1 MDQFKVYADIALGY
15 LKEYGPQ
22 LVLAII
28 VLIAGFWLI
37 RIIVRLTE
45 KAMDRA
51 NVDKSLHKFV
61 SSLIG
66 IMLKIMLVISVASMI
81 GIEMTSF
88 IAVIGAAGLAIALA
102 LQNSM
107 SNFAGGV
114 LILLFKPFGVGDTID
129 AQGYVGKVHAI
140 KVLHTVLKTFDNKTI
155 IIPNGTL
162 ANGNI
167 INFSIEQTR
176 RVDMTFGIGY
186 NDDIKLAK
194 ETLKTLV
201 DQDERILR
209 VPEPLVV
216 VGELGESSI
225 NFTVRTWCKTDDYWN
240 VYFDMQEKVK
250 MAFDAN
256 GISIP
261 FPQRDVHLYRENAIA

>member
-194 ETLKTLV
+194 ETLKKLV

-209 VPEPLVV
+209 DPEPLVV

>member
-1 MDQFKVYADIALGY
+1 MDRLQVYTDIALEY

-22 LVLAII
+22 VILAVIVLVLGI
-28 VLIAGFWLI
+28 WLI
-37 RIIVRLTE
+37 RVIVRLVE

-51 NVDKSLHKFV
+51 NVDKSLHKFL
-61 SSLIG
+61 SSLIA

-88 IAVIGAAGLAIALA
+88 IAVIGAAGLAVALA

-114 LILLFKPFGVGDTID
+114 LILMFKPFGVGDTID

-167 INFSIEQTR
+167 TNYSLEPTR
-176 RVDMTFGIGY
+176 RVDMVFGIGY
-186 NDDIKLAK
+186 NDDIKLTK
-194 ETLKTLV
+194 EILKKLV
-201 DQDERILR
+201 DDDERIHR
-209 VPEPLVV
+209 DPEPLIVV
-216 VGELGESSI
+216 SELGESSI
-225 NFTVRTWCKTDDYWN
+225 NFTVRTWCKTEDYWN
-240 VYFDMQEKVK
+240 VYFDMQENVK
-250 MAFDAN
+250 HAFDAN

-261 FPQRDVHLYRENAIA
+261 FPQRDVHLYQEKANA